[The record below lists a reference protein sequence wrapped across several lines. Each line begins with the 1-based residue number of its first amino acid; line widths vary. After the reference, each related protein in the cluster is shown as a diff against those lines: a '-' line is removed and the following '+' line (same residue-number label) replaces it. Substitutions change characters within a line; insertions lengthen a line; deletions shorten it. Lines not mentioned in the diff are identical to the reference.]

1 MGSSISIVN
10 EGVPTEEMWFSMG
23 DTPDM
28 MTLSERLGLCLK
40 TDPQGRTYIGSSIQT
55 YEITAMSGVIGG
67 IEMGQMGQGSI
78 TATVGNIGNVVL
90 QKGTVTAQN
99 FVGNGALLTGIN
111 TRGKYLALG
120 RKTNQKISSGSWA
133 NRDVIFDD
141 IRAQSDI
148 EYFPSSG
155 TFRLEGGVTYHI
167 NAQLGWQAV
176 GGYFFAF
183 MLYDWNKGVQ
193 VYQRAESISINYN
206 VSANPSSPVL
216 DIVLTPTTT
225 TLYSL
230 RIASDITA
238 AKDEEI
244 RYDVGTF
251 LTIIAIG
258 RANGSLLDQPAT
270 DVTTPAPAW
279 TKVSNWN
286 FGGTIAAPT
295 PGVSAKREYS
305 WSVTGGTLS
314 MKGYYSANSS
324 DGASAG
330 DGEYVLEIPPG
341 YTIDPS
347 VIATSGTTEGIP
359 VGQLTLYTASTQG
372 TGIVLACDS
381 TRLKFAVGIAG
392 SGQVAVISSTF
403 AHLHTDAYSLYFSA
417 DVPIL

>member
-1 MGSSISIVN
+1 
-10 EGVPTEEMWFSMG
+10 MWFTVGGGSPPLMA
-23 DTPDM
+23 
-28 MTLSERLGLCLK
+28 LSERLGLRVK
-40 TDPQGRTYIGSSIQT
+40 TEPQGATYIGSSIQT
-55 YEITAMSGVIGG
+55 YEITATSGVIGG

-90 QKGTVTAQN
+90 QEGTVTAKN

-111 TRGKYLALG
+111 TRGEYLALG
-120 RKTNQKISSGSWA
+120 RKTNQTISSGSWA

-148 EYFPSSG
+148 EYFPTSG
-155 TFRLEGGVTYHI
+155 NFNLKGGVTYHI
-167 NAQLGWQAV
+167 SAQLGWQAV

-183 MLYDWNKGVQ
+183 MLYDWNKGAQ
-193 VYQRAESISINYN
+193 VCQRAESISINYN

-225 TLYSL
+225 TMYSL

-238 AKDEEI
+238 GKDEEI

-258 RANGSLLDQPAT
+258 RADGSLLDQST
-270 DVTTPAPAW
+270 NDVTPSAPVW
-279 TKVSNWN
+279 TKVTNWD
-286 FGGTIAAPT
+286 FGGTIVAPT

-372 TGIVLACDS
+372 TGVVLACDS
-381 TRLKFAVGIAG
+381 THLKFAAGIAG
-392 SGQVAVISSTF
+392 SGQVAAISSTF
-403 AHLHTDAYSLYFSA
+403 AHLNTDAYSLYFSA